1 MQQFKF
7 DREKCTSVLLY
18 ITKNLEKADFL
29 RVFKVLYF
37 AEKEHLARFGRPIVG
52 DSYIAMKHGP
62 VPSTIYAEL
71 GNIRSGIGKIIDGVV
86 NNNISFSDY
95 FEVKPDNIIIAKV
108 EPDVEDFSAS
118 EQECLDKSLNEN
130 KDLSFNELSEK
141 SHDLA
146 WNRANMNDE
155 MDILDI
161 AESGGASKEMLQ
173 YISVLV
179 ENENLSFV

>member
-18 ITKNLEKADFL
+18 IIQNLEKADFL
-29 RVFKVLYF
+29 RVFKILYF

-52 DSYIAMKHGP
+52 DNYVAMKHGP
-62 VPSTIYAEL
+62 VPSTIYTEL
-71 GNIRSGIGKIIDGVV
+71 GNVRSGIGKIIDGVV

-108 EPDVEDFSAS
+108 EPDIEEISGS
-118 EQECLDKSLNEN
+118 ELDCLDKSLREN
-130 KDLSFNELSEK
+130 KGLSFNELSEK

-155 MDILDI
+155 MDVLDI
-161 AESGGASKEMLQ
+161 AESGGASNEMLQ